1 MKKKKQIKAWIWLS
15 IIVILA
21 LTLAGTNY
29 YWYRALKREEETL
42 KNALIPT
49 LSNDYFT
56 NQLALTK
63 QAKIKE
69 DYNYTEWQQYEIYNN
84 PWYQET
90 IDNLYQMGLLD
101 VPLINQNPD
110 YPNGCEAAAATMLL
124 NYLGIDITLEDFINN
139 YLPMSDVYEK
149 DGIRYGP
156 NPAVSYAGNPA
167 DTSRGWGT
175 FEPVIAN
182 AITSILKEQKKEN
195 PKLEY
200 NIYENAEKYSL
211 KIAANQLTNTFT
223 PFLIWTTI
231 DYTEAKDI
239 YEWFSY
245 DKKSTYTYP
254 KNSHVVV
261 VTGVDENYYYIN
273 DPLKNAKNIPIEK
286 DLLETSFDSLGRQ
299 LLLVEIY
306 ELPED
311 FINES
316 NYNETSQ

>member
-1 MKKKKQIKAWIWLS
+1 MKEKTHHKTWIWLG
-15 IIVILA
+15 IITILA
-21 LTLAGTNY
+21 LLLAFTNY

-56 NQLALTK
+56 NQLALTN

-69 DYNYTEWQQYEIYNN
+69 DYDYTEWQYYEMYED

-90 IDNLYQMGLLD
+90 IDNLYQMGPVD

-124 NYLGIDITLEDFINN
+124 NYLGINITLEDFIKN
-139 YLPMSDVYEK
+139 YLPMSEVYEK
-149 DGIRYGP
+149 DGVRYGP

-167 DTSRGWGT
+167 DQARGWGV

-182 AITSILKEQKKEN
+182 AITTILKEQKKEN

-211 KIAANQLTNTFT
+211 KTAANQLTGTFT

-245 DKKSTYTYP
+245 DEKNTYTYP

-273 DPLKNAKNIPIEK
+273 DPLKNEKNIPIKK

-299 LLLVEIY
+299 MILIETYEI
-306 ELPED
+306 PED
-311 FINES
+311 IYYNES
-316 NYNETSQ
+316 YY

>member
-1 MKKKKQIKAWIWLS
+1 MKKMKFWILIS
-15 IIVILA
+15 TITILA
-21 LTLAGTNY
+21 LLLAGTNY

-56 NQLALTK
+56 NQLALTN
-63 QAKIKE
+63 QAKIKG
-69 DYNYTEWQQYEIYNN
+69 DYEYKKWQQYATYND

-90 IDNLYQMGLLD
+90 IDTLYHMEPLD
-101 VPLINQNPD
+101 IPLINQNPD

-149 DGIRYGP
+149 DGIRYEP

-261 VTGVDENYYYIN
+261 ITGVDENYYYIN
-273 DPLKNAKNIPIEK
+273 DPLKNEKNIPIEK

>member
-1 MKKKKQIKAWIWLS
+1 ML
-15 IIVILA
+15 
-21 LTLAGTNY
+21 LAGTNY
-29 YWYRALKREEETL
+29 YWYRALKSEEETL

-56 NQLALTK
+56 NQLALTN

-69 DYNYTEWQQYEIYNN
+69 NDKYGITSQERYNDSEYPEIMNHFS
-84 PWYQET
+84 QS
-90 IDNLYQMGLLD
+90 DSAD
-101 VPLINQNPD
+101 VPLINQNPT
-110 YPNGCEAAAATMLL
+110 YPNGCEAASATMLL

-149 DGIRYGP
+149 DGVRYGP
-156 NPAVSYAGNPA
+156 NPAVSYAGDPK
-167 DTSRGWGT
+167 DTSRGWGV

-182 AITSILKEQKKEN
+182 AITTILIEEKKNN
-195 PKLEY
+195 PNLEY
-200 NIYENAEKYSL
+200 NICENAEKYSL
-211 KIAANQLTNTFT
+211 KTFLNQINGTFT

-231 DYTEAKDI
+231 DYKEAKEI

-245 DKKSTYTYP
+245 DKKNTYTYP

-273 DPLKNAKNIPIEK
+273 DPLKDEKNIPVKK

-299 LLLVEIY
+299 ALLIETY

-311 FINES
+311 FFYYEEVN
-316 NYNETSQ
+316 

>member
-1 MKKKKQIKAWIWLS
+1 MKFWIWLS
-15 IIVILA
+15 TITILA
-21 LTLAGTNY
+21 LLLAGTNY

-42 KNALIPT
+42 KIALIPT

-56 NQLALTK
+56 NQLALTN
-63 QAKIKE
+63 QAKIKG
-69 DYNYTEWQQYEIYNN
+69 DYEYKKWQQYATYND

-90 IDNLYQMGLLD
+90 IDTLYHMEPLD
-101 VPLINQNPD
+101 IPLINQNPD

-149 DGIRYGP
+149 DGIRYEP

-167 DTSRGWGT
+167 DTSRGLGT

-182 AITSILKEQKKEN
+182 AITSILKKQKKEN

-299 LLLVEIY
+299 LLRVEIY

>member
-124 NYLGIDITLEDFINN
+124 NYLGINITLEDFIKN
-139 YLPMSDVYEK
+139 YLPMSEVHEK
-149 DGIRYGP
+149 DGVRYEP
-156 NPAVSYAGNPA
+156 IPAVSYAGNPT

-195 PKLEY
+195 SKLEY

-245 DKKSTYTYP
+245 DKKST
-254 KNSHVVV
+254 
-261 VTGVDENYYYIN
+261 
-273 DPLKNAKNIPIEK
+273 
-286 DLLETSFDSLGRQ
+286 
-299 LLLVEIY
+299 
-306 ELPED
+306 
-311 FINES
+311 
-316 NYNETSQ
+316 

>member
-1 MKKKKQIKAWIWLS
+1 MKKKKTWIYLS
-15 IIVILA
+15 VITLLA
-21 LTLAGTNY
+21 LLLLGTNY

-56 NQLALTK
+56 NQLALTN

-69 DYNYTEWQQYEIYNN
+69 DYDYTEGQQYAMYND
-84 PWYQET
+84 PWYQEV
-90 IDNLYQMGLLD
+90 IDNLYQMEPLD

-124 NYLGIDITLEDFINN
+124 NYLGINITLEDFINN

-149 DGIRYGP
+149 NGVRYGP
-156 NPAVSYAGNPA
+156 NPAISYAGNPK
-167 DTSRGWGT
+167 DPSRGWGT

-182 AITSILKEQKKEN
+182 AITTILKEQKKGN

-200 NIYENAEKYSL
+200 NMYENDEKYSL
-211 KIAANQLTNTFT
+211 KTAANQLNGTFT

-239 YEWFSY
+239 YEWFGY
-245 DKKSTYTYP
+245 DKKNTYTYP

-273 DPLKNAKNIPIEK
+273 DPLKSEKNIPIEK
-286 DLLETSFDSLGRQ
+286 EQLEKSFDSLGRQ
-299 LLLVEIY
+299 LILIETY

-311 FINES
+311 LYYEEMI
-316 NYNETSQ
+316 Y

>member
-1 MKKKKQIKAWIWLS
+1 
-15 IIVILA
+15 
-21 LTLAGTNY
+21 
-29 YWYRALKREEETL
+29 
-42 KNALIPT
+42 
-49 LSNDYFT
+49 
-56 NQLALTK
+56 
-63 QAKIKE
+63 
-69 DYNYTEWQQYEIYNN
+69 
-84 PWYQET
+84 
-90 IDNLYQMGLLD
+90 MGLLD

-239 YEWFSY
+239 SAWFSY

-261 VTGVDENYYYIN
+261 ITGVDENYYYIN
-273 DPLKNAKNIPIEK
+273 DPLKNEKNIPIEK

>member
-1 MKKKKQIKAWIWLS
+1 M
-15 IIVILA
+15 
-21 LTLAGTNY
+21 
-29 YWYRALKREEETL
+29 E
-42 KNALIPT
+42 P
-49 LSNDYFT
+49 
-56 NQLALTK
+56 
-63 QAKIKE
+63 
-69 DYNYTEWQQYEIYNN
+69 
-84 PWYQET
+84 
-90 IDNLYQMGLLD
+90 LD
-101 VPLINQNPD
+101 IPLINQNPD
-110 YPNGCEAAAATMLL
+110 YPNGCEAAATTLL
-124 NYLGIDITLEDFINN
+124 KYLGIDITLKDFINN

-182 AITSILKEQKKEN
+182 ATTSILKEQKKAN

-211 KIAANQLTNTFT
+211 KTAANQLTGTFT

-245 DKKSTYTYP
+245 DKKSIYTYP
-254 KNSHVVV
+254 QNSHVVV

-273 DPLKNAKNIPIEK
+273 DPLKMKKIF
-286 DLLETSFDSLGRQ
+286 LLKK
-299 LLLVEIY
+299 IY
-306 ELPED
+306 
-311 FINES
+311 
-316 NYNETSQ
+316 

>member
-1 MKKKKQIKAWIWLS
+1 MKKKKTWIYLS
-15 IIVILA
+15 VITLLA
-21 LTLAGTNY
+21 LLLLGTNY

-56 NQLALTK
+56 NQLALTN

-69 DYNYTEWQQYEIYNN
+69 DYDYTEGQQYAMYND
-84 PWYQET
+84 PWYQEV
-90 IDNLYQMGLLD
+90 IDNLYQMEPLD

-124 NYLGIDITLEDFINN
+124 NYLGINITLEDFINN

-149 DGIRYGP
+149 NGVRYGP
-156 NPAVSYAGNPA
+156 NPAISYAGNPK
-167 DTSRGWGT
+167 DPSRGWGT
-175 FEPVIAN
+175 FEPVIVN
-182 AITSILKEQKKEN
+182 AITTILKKQKKEN

-200 NIYENAEKYSL
+200 NMYENDEKYSL
-211 KIAANQLTNTFT
+211 KTAADQLNGTFT

-239 YEWFSY
+239 YEWFGY
-245 DKKSTYTYP
+245 DKKNTYTYP

-273 DPLKNAKNIPIEK
+273 DPLKSEKNIPIEK
-286 DLLETSFDSLGRQ
+286 EQLEKSFDSLGRQ
-299 LLLVEIY
+299 LILIETY

-311 FINES
+311 LYYEEM
-316 NYNETSQ
+316 NY

>member
-1 MKKKKQIKAWIWLS
+1 MKKKKTWIYLS
-15 IIVILA
+15 VITLLA
-21 LTLAGTNY
+21 LLLLGTNY

-56 NQLALTK
+56 NQLALTN

-69 DYNYTEWQQYEIYNN
+69 DYDYTEGQQYAMYND
-84 PWYQET
+84 PWYQEL
-90 IDNLYQMGLLD
+90 IDNLYQMEPLD

-124 NYLGIDITLEDFINN
+124 NYLGINITLEDFINN

-261 VTGVDENYYYIN
+261 ITGVDENYYYIN
-273 DPLKNAKNIPIEK
+273 DPLKNEKNIPIEK

>member
-1 MKKKKQIKAWIWLS
+1 MKFWIWLS
-15 IIVILA
+15 TITILA
-21 LTLAGTNY
+21 LLLAGTNY

-56 NQLALTK
+56 NQLALTN
-63 QAKIKE
+63 QAKIKG
-69 DYNYTEWQQYEIYNN
+69 DYEYKKWQQYVTYND

-90 IDNLYQMGLLD
+90 IDTLYHMEPLD
-101 VPLINQNPD
+101 IPLINQNPD

-156 NPAVSYAGNPA
+156 NPAVSYAGNPT
-167 DTSRGWGT
+167 DTSRGLGT

-200 NIYENAEKYSL
+200 NIYEMLRNTRL
-211 KIAANQLTNTFT
+211 KWQL
-223 PFLIWTTI
+223 
-231 DYTEAKDI
+231 
-239 YEWFSY
+239 
-245 DKKSTYTYP
+245 
-254 KNSHVVV
+254 
-261 VTGVDENYYYIN
+261 IN
-273 DPLKNAKNIPIEK
+273 
-286 DLLETSFDSLGRQ
+286 
-299 LLLVEIY
+299 
-306 ELPED
+306 
-311 FINES
+311 
-316 NYNETSQ
+316 

>member
-1 MKKKKQIKAWIWLS
+1 MKKIKTWVWLCF
-15 IIVILA
+15 IAILA
-21 LTLAGTNY
+21 LLLAGTNY

-56 NQLALTK
+56 NQLALTN

-69 DYNYTEWQQYEIYNN
+69 DYEYTEWQQYAIYNDS
-84 PWYQET
+84 WYQEV
-90 IDNLYQMGLLD
+90 IDNLYHMEPLE

-110 YPNGCEAAAATMLL
+110 YPNGCEAASATMLL
-124 NYLGIDITLEDFINN
+124 NYFGIDITLEDFINN

-156 NPAVSYAGNPA
+156 NPAVSYAGNPK
-167 DTSRGWGT
+167 DPSRGWGV

-182 AITSILKEQKKEN
+182 AITTILKEQKKTN

-200 NIYENAEKYSL
+200 NIYENDEKYSL
-211 KIAANQLTNTFT
+211 KMAANQLNGAFT

-231 DYTEAKDI
+231 DYTETKDI
-239 YEWFSY
+239 YEWISY
-245 DKKSTYTYP
+245 DEKNTYTYP

-273 DPLKNAKNIPIEK
+273 DPLKSEKNIPIEK
-286 DLLETSFDSLGRQ
+286 DILETSFDSLGRQ
-299 LLLVEIY
+299 LLLIETY

-311 FINES
+311 FYYEEIN
-316 NYNETSQ
+316 Y